1 MIFLAPKL
9 NSQIDFFQKLHYSE
23 EILEGADWQ
32 YSKPMSLQQAI
43 IEGFVDGILILT
55 AQGEWVHA
63 NAQARRIFYQLLQS
77 ASQPNPVVQAIWHV
91 CQTFIKSDELF
102 FEQNITIDS
111 EIDGNDSGSFRIR
124 VRWLVLEGNAQP
136 YLLVTIEDRNQ
147 STQNLAI
154 ADAKKFGLT
163 CRETEIWLL
172 RRANYSYKEIAAKLH
187 ISLNTV
193 KKHLKNIHTKQL
205 ALSQGIG

>member
-23 EILEGADWQ
+23 EILDGADWQ

-102 FEQNITIDS
+102 FEQNITTDS

-147 STQNLAI
+147 SAQNLAI
-154 ADAKKFGLT
+154 ADAKKYGLT
-163 CRETEIWLL
+163 RRETQIWLL

-205 ALSQGIG
+205 ALSQEIG

>member
-55 AQGEWVHA
+55 AQGEWVYA

-77 ASQPNPVVQAIWHV
+77 TSQPNPVVQAIWHV

-187 ISLNTV
+187 ISLNTA